1 MADLEYTVA
10 DGIGTI
16 LLNRPH
22 RKNAF
27 TETGFAVVDAM
38 MQILGG
44 MGMTKDMP
52 LEHWFRGLRVAR
64 VVEGPSEIHRFLIAR
79 DMLGG
84 AALGRGA

>member
-27 TETGFAVVDAM
+27 TIEMIDQWAR
-38 MQILGG
+38 ILVEAR
-44 MGMTKDMP
+44 TDP
-52 LEHWFRGLRVAR
+52 DVRVI
-64 VVEGPSEIHRFLIAR
+64 V
-79 DMLGG
+79 
-84 AALGRGA
+84 